1 MRRLIFPLPRFAYL
15 QPSRRKSNL
24 YNWTT
29 KVNGLASNSD
39 KNGADLDASM
49 NSMLAG

>member
-29 KVNGLASNSD
+29 SVNGLAANND
-39 KNGADLDASM
+39 ENAADLDAGM